1 MVRTVV
7 SYNSPFF
14 VLKQISHYDYGI
26 IILRKLN
33 LENNYK
39 DLAIQARKDA
49 TTLVEKAYEE
59 KKIKEKS
66 YQHYKALL
74 EAYTKEMLHY
84 NHQQFYKS

>member
-1 MVRTVV
+1 MFKFHFKNKTEI
-7 SYNSPFF
+7 
-14 VLKQISHYDYGI
+14 QIEQQITDMQLY
-26 IILRKLN
+26 